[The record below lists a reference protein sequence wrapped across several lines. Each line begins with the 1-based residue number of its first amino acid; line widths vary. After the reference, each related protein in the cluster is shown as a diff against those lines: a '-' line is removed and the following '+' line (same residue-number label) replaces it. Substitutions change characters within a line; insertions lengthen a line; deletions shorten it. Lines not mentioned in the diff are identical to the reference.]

1 MCPFEFESSNG
12 KWRILRL
19 CGTITF
25 RLSVELGLY
34 IGEDIYIGKKGGL
47 WCAKTAGGESAP
59 AKEKAEKK
67 KSRSSDFRRETL
79 NIQGGILNN
88 RPHLQEF
95 TDSNGEIFRIL
106 LNPLLAV
113 GVGSTPLNKTHEKWL
128 LMEFIRRH

>member
-67 KSRSSDFRRETL
+67 IEEFRFPSRDIEYS
-79 NIQGGILNN
+79 GW
-88 RPHLQEF
+88 
-95 TDSNGEIFRIL
+95 
-106 LNPLLAV
+106 NP
-113 GVGSTPLNKTHEKWL
+113 E
-128 LMEFIRRH
+128 